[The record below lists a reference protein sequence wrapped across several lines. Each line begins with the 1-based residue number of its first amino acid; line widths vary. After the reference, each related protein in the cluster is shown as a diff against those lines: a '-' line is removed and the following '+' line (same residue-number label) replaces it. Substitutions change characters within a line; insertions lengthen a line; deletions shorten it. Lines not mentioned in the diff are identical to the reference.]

1 MIQEQEKQ
9 LIIVVLLV
17 LRARFLWFQTSP
29 SWRGDPSWSAEAFS
43 PDDLTKKNK
52 EKFEMQGQAVHK
64 IFTEIHTTRQR
75 QDMLQGCSNAAQAV
89 NLLWLLLLNPRL
101 TIDLICNKSIGTNEQ
116 RK

>member
-1 MIQEQEKQ
+1 MIQEREKQ

-52 EKFEMQGQAVHK
+52 EKFEMQGASGPQNIYRNTYHPPASGHAA
-64 IFTEIHTTRQR
+64 RLLQR
-75 QDMLQGCSNAAQAV
+75 STGC
-89 NLLWLLLLNPRL
+89 
-101 TIDLICNKSIGTNEQ
+101 
-116 RK
+116 